1 MNKHSKISAF
11 TLSEMMVVLVI
22 TSIVVGIAF
31 SVLTLVTKQFKAI
44 EHSYDLQTQLTMF
57 KEQLA
62 LDFDK
67 CQAARLDSINQYLS
81 LETNEGLLQY
91 NFEDSQIIRA
101 QDRFS
106 LSYNDMNFYF
116 QGVER
121 KNGLVDAMSVTIKLP
136 GKPIHVFV
144 QRRASAKE
152 KILTLW
158 E

>member
-62 LDFDK
+62 LDF
-67 CQAARLDSINQYLS
+67 
-81 LETNEGLLQY
+81 ETNEGLLQY